1 MEQQSIQETVWLEMD
16 SFKTSLFLLKKIE
29 KLLLME
35 QYQNQDHKNHS
46 LLFEQTQNYIIYKEN
61 QILN

>member
-16 SFKTSLFLLKKIE
+16 SFNTSLFLLKKIE

-35 QYQNQDHKNHS
+35 QYQNQDQKNHS
-46 LLFEQTQNYIIYKEN
+46 LLFE
-61 QILN
+61 

>member
-1 MEQQSIQETVWLEMD
+1 MD

-35 QYQNQDHKNHS
+35 QYQNQDHKNYS
-46 LLFEQTQNYIIYKEN
+46 LLFE
-61 QILN
+61 

>member
-1 MEQQSIQETVWLEMD
+1 MEQQSIQETVGLEMD
-16 SFKTSLFLLKKIE
+16 SFKTSLFLLKRIE

-46 LLFEQTQNYIIYKEN
+46 LLFE
-61 QILN
+61 